1 MLRYAREHGLPAIA
15 MCVSTTYGGGD
26 WGRTPH
32 GAIIAGAAF
41 GKLPFVMN
49 GIELEAVGVD
59 DAARALILAAE
70 KGRVGERYLDL
81 GEDDHQRRGG
91 PHRRRGGRGG
101 AARPSRFR
109 WRCRTRWR
117 PWAPPRRGCAAP
129 TNSSR
134 WLVAADARRG
144 AGRLRQGPTRI
155 GLGAKAGRGVDSR
168 GGAVL
173 GGPAGRQAQEQAG
186 RLTGLA
192 WSDVTE
198 KLHVDLSGAPQTML
212 ATFYAK
218 ALDADLEKPIL
229 GDRWAKEI
237 VDRIDYDWSKTTI
250 TARNS
255 PAVTTRSAHF
265 DNWARQFL
273 AVHPEAIVLHLGCGL
288 DSRYYRLDPGPGVE
302 WYDVDYPDVA
312 DLRRQLFPAREHCHI
327 VAASVTDPAWLADV
341 PADRPDADDRRGAD
355 HVPHRGGRRR
365 AAAPHRRARS
375 VG

>member
-1 MLRYAREHGLPAIA
+1 MRSRVQAEKIVLRYAREHGLPAVA

-70 KGRVGERYLDL
+70 KGRVGERYLISEKMITNAEVARIAAEAAGVPPPTKSIPLAMSYALAAMGSIKSRLRGTDEQLSLASLRLMRAEAPVDCAKARREL
-81 GEDDHQRRGG
+81 GWEPRPVEESIRE
-91 PHRRRGGRGG
+91 
-101 AARPSRFR
+101 AARFWVGLREAKRKSKQAAERRAASRSGI
-109 WRCRTRWR
+109 
-117 PWAPPRRGCAAP
+117 RRVP
-129 TNSSR
+129 T
-134 WLVAADARRG
+134 A
-144 AGRLRQGPTRI
+144 
-155 GLGAKAGRGVDSR
+155 
-168 GGAVL
+168 
-173 GGPAGRQAQEQAG
+173 
-186 RLTGLA
+186 GLA
-192 WSDVTE
+192 SKGVTE

-229 GDRWAKEI
+229 NDRWAKDI
-237 VDRIDYDWSKTTI
+237 VDRIDYDWTKTTI
-250 TARNS
+250 TARTS
-255 PAVTTRSAHF
+255 PSVTTRSAHF

-312 DLRRQLFPAREHCHI
+312 ELRTQLFPRAGALPRRC
-327 VAASVTDPAWLADV
+327 APLSPT
-341 PADRPDADDRRGAD
+341 RPGSPTFPPIGPR
-355 HVPHRGGRRR
+355 
-365 AAAPHRRARS
+365 
-375 VG
+375 